1 VRLDN
6 SDLARF
12 WLLRRV
18 AFDLGGLSDVWL

>member
-6 SDLARF
+6 PDLARF

-18 AFDLGGLSDVWL
+18 VFDLGGLSDAWF